1 MILAIHV
8 FYSLIKNFVLILFSN
23 INYLFTQILMIIMEN
38 EQEFLILAYP
48 VFI

>member
-23 INYLFTQILMIIMEN
+23 INYLFIQILMIIMEN
-38 EQEFLILAYP
+38 EQEFLILAYLA
-48 VFI
+48 FS